1 MAQKLFLIDGTAMIY
16 RAYYAFI
23 RSPLRN
29 SRGENTSAIFGVINM
44 FIKFV
49 ERFSPDYVA
58 ISFDR
63 KEKTFRH
70 EITETYKANRPAA
83 PEELNEQVEP
93 IKSFFELIKIPEVSV
108 AGYEADDV
116 IATLAKKFKSDYEII
131 IVSGDKDFAQ
141 IVDDRISLYDPMK
154 EKVTREED
162 IFERYGIKPEQFIDY
177 LAICGDSSDNIPG
190 IKGVG
195 PKGATKLLGE
205 FESLDQIYENVEK
218 IKPESTKKKVRENK
232 EDAFQS
238 KKLATIIQDVE
249 VEVDGIKQF
258 SFKTENLE
266 KALPLLKRYELTS
279 IIKKLTSESEIAPE
293 IDFGKQDT
301 GIEFEAKLIDT
312 EDKFSDLCKELSK
325 AEIIALDTETTSLD
339 PMKAELVGIS
349 LCFDE
354 QKAYYVSIGHKMSN
368 TIAEKK
374 VISELSKVV
383 KDKTIVCHHLKYDY
397 LVLHQ
402 NGFEFPEKYFDTML
416 ASYVLEP
423 GVQHSLSACALREFS
438 HNMKPISE
446 LIGKG
451 KKQIT
456 FDMVPVEEA
465 VQYSAEDAYVTF
477 KLYKPLK
484 RRLEEKDL
492 RELYDNIELP
502 LVFVLATMEE
512 KGVYIDKKI
521 LREISR
527 NNQKHLGKLTKEI
540 YKIVGYEFN
549 LNSSQQ
555 LAKALFEDM
564 GIPPVKKTK
573 TGYSTDS
580 SVLEKLSQEH
590 EVAKLLLEYRQITK
604 LESTYVQALPKLV
617 NERTGRLHSSFN
629 QTVTSTGRL
638 SSANPNLQN
647 IPIRREMGK
656 EIRKAFGT
664 PDKDY
669 LILSADYSQIE
680 LRLLA
685 LFSGDPNMLK
695 AFRNGADIH
704 AQTAHII
711 FNVPAEEVTSDQRR
725 YAKII
730 NFGLLYGMGAY
741 RLSNELDTSRKE
753 AEDFIQNYFS
763 KFPTIKEYL
772 ANSVKQAKQKGY
784 AETMFG
790 RRLYLPE
797 LKSSNKMRVQ
807 EAERVATNMPIQ
819 GSAADIIKLAMISIH
834 DRFRKMDGID
844 MLIQV
849 HDELVFEVNKDKLE
863 EAKNIITTEM
873 ENALPEKYREDITL
887 TVEIGVGK
895 NWFEAH

>member
-1 MAQKLFLIDGTAMIY
+1 MAQKLFLLDGTAMIY
-16 RAYYAFI
+16 RAYFALS
-23 RSPLRN
+23 RNPLRN

-70 EITETYKANRPAA
+70 EITETYKANRPSA
-83 PEELNEQVEP
+83 PDELNEQVEP
-93 IKSFFELIKIPEVSV
+93 IINFFELIGIPEVSV

-131 IVSGDKDFAQ
+131 IVSGDKDFSQ

-195 PKGATKLLGE
+195 PKGAVKLLDE
-205 FESLDQIYENVEK
+205 FETLENIYVNIDK
-218 IKPESTKKKVRENK
+218 IKPESTKKKVSAHK
-232 EDAFQS
+232 EDAYQS

-249 VEVDGIKQF
+249 LEVDGIEQF
-258 SFKTENLE
+258 RFKTENLG

-279 IIKKLTSESEIAPE
+279 IIKKLASTSEIAPE
-293 IDFGKQDT
+293 LDFGKDDDA
-301 GIEFEAKLIDT
+301 IEFEAKLIDT
-312 EDKFSDLCKELSK
+312 ADEFSTLCKELSK

-339 PMKAELVGIS
+339 AMKAELVGIS
-349 LCFDE
+349 LCYDNK
-354 QKAYYVSIGHKMSN
+354 KAYYISIGHKMSN
-368 TIAEKK
+368 TIAEKE
-374 VISELSKVV
+374 VISQLSKVM

-397 LVLHQ
+397 LILHQ
-402 NGFEFPEKYFDTML
+402 SGFEFPQKYFDTML
-416 ASYVLEP
+416 ASYVLDP
-423 GVQHSLSACALREFS
+423 SVQHSLSACALREFS
-438 HNMKPISE
+438 HHMTPISE

-456 FDMVPVEEA
+456 FDMVPVVEA
-465 VQYSAEDAYVTF
+465 ANYSAEDAYITF
-477 KLYKPLK
+477 KLYDLLK
-484 RRLEEKDL
+484 SRLEEKKMTS
-492 RELYDNIELP
+492 LYDNIELP
-502 LVFVLATMEE
+502 LVFVLAAMEE
-512 KGVYIDKKI
+512 KGVYIDQKM
-521 LREISR
+521 LREISQ
-527 NNQKHLGKLTKEI
+527 NNQKYLGKLIKEI

-695 AFRNGADIH
+695 AFREGADIH

-711 FNVPAEEVTSDQRR
+711 FNVPAEEITPDQRR

-753 AEDFIQNYFS
+753 AEDFIQNYFN

-772 ANSVKQAKQKGY
+772 ANSVNQAKEKGY

-834 DRFRKMDGID
+834 EKTRKIDGID

-849 HDELVFEVNKDKLE
+849 HDELVFEVKKEKLE
-863 EAKNIITTEM
+863 DAKKIITTEM
-873 ENALPEKYREDITL
+873 EKALPEKYRKDITL
-887 TVEIGVGK
+887 TVEIGVGE
-895 NWFEAH
+895 NWYEAH